1 MTQTMLTNLLSIV
14 GIVGVAVLQH
24 FGFIDQTVATIV
36 YTAIP
41 AYAVG
46 SGTLKVTPGAP
57 IVQPKATSTGDSV
70 QTVKPSNGVNG

>member
-1 MTQTMLTNLLSIV
+1 MLTNVLSIV

-57 IVQPKATSTGDSV
+57 VTNKKVVGPSIVT
-70 QTVKPSNGVNG
+70 PSNGERG